1 MILIINL
8 STKFST
14 PHSKL
19 SFKKNALAFKG
30 KRRRVLI
37 KAHLRFG

>member
-14 PHSKL
+14 PQIANQLESLPRKY
-19 SFKKNALAFKG
+19 SFKRTCICHKT
-30 KRRRVLI
+30 
-37 KAHLRFG
+37 